1 MFLSHHRDNW
11 CQTYGDKV
19 RYPRKQED
27 KGDMSNKQL
36 MKHSKQNILNDIDS
50 KRPMYKETT
59 DIKDS

>member
-1 MFLSHHRDNW
+1 
-11 CQTYGDKV
+11 
-19 RYPRKQED
+19 
-27 KGDMSNKQL
+27 MSNKQL